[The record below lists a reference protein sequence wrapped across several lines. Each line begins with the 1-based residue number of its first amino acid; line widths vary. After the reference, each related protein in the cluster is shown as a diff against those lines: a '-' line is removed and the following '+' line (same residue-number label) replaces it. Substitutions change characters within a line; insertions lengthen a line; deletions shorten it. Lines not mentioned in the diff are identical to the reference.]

1 MKNATLHN
9 ISFLVALGVAIPLM
23 LIIFGLQG
31 IHYFTH
37 DIREAF
43 ILPVFSF
50 VLAYVF
56 TYYFVGEFIY
66 QKINVIYTVIG
77 KLNPDNSIKPKK
89 SHENIIEE
97 VQRKVIEFSVE
108 KSAEIAE
115 LKKLEQYRREFLGN
129 VSHELKTPIF
139 NIQGYVETLLDGGI
153 DDSAINRIYLE
164 KASRNL
170 DRLSCI
176 VEDLL
181 QISQYESG
189 ELKIDE
195 EKFDIHKLTKDVFDS
210 LAFQAEQKAIKLNF
224 KEESNQPCFVVAD
237 KARIAQVLNNL
248 VSNAIKYG
256 SPNGNVFI
264 GFNKTPDKILTEVTD
279 DGMGISKEHLPRLF
293 ERFYRAD
300 KNRSRDSGGTGLG
313 LSIVKHIIEAHGETL
328 HVRSTIGL
336 GSTFGFT
343 LRRATA
349 S

>member
-1 MKNATLHN
+1 MKNATQSG
-9 ISFLVALGVAIPLM
+9 ISFLVALGVSVPLM
-23 LIIFGLQG
+23 LLIFGLQG
-31 IHYFTH
+31 IHYFPH
-37 DIREAF
+37 DVKEAF
-43 ILPVFSF
+43 ILPIFSF
-50 VLAYVF
+50 GMAYLF
-56 TYYFVGEFIY
+56 TYYFVGEFIFR
-66 QKINVIYTVIG
+66 KIKVIYKVVG
-77 KLNPDNSIKPKK
+77 KLKTGIQSRPRLRQYD
-89 SHENIIEE
+89 IIEE
-97 VQRKVIEFSVE
+97 VQRQVIEFSVE
-108 KSAEIAE
+108 KSAEIEE

-153 DDSAINRIYLE
+153 EDSTINKVYLE

-195 EKFDIHKLTKDVFDS
+195 EQFDIHKLTKEVFDS
-210 LAFQAEQKAIKLNF
+210 LAFQAEQKNIKLKF
-224 KEESNQPCFVVAD
+224 KEESDRPTFVIAD
-237 KARIAQVLNNL
+237 KVRIAQVINNL

-256 SPNGNVFI
+256 SPQGNVFI
-264 GFNKTPDKILTEVTD
+264 GFYETKDKILTEITD

-328 HVRSTIGL
+328 SVRSTIGL

-343 LRRATA
+343 LRNLTKD
-349 S
+349 